1 MHLLLRRSKRTPHR
15 GQAMAEFALILPLA
29 LLILF
34 GIIQFGFLFASQIGM
49 VNALRET
56 ARYASTSPVTDATSA
71 DTSGAIVCQYLLG
84 QGSFAGTG
92 ALNKMPGYE
101 SAFAGPASVTYQSYT
116 DPHGGTPTYSV
127 KLTVY
132 AEYRHLLLVPLVNVI
147 LDGLDGAADTR
158 FRLGA
163 QETMRIENQLMTT
176 SPTGL
181 NPRTVTC

>member
-1 MHLLLRRSKRTPHR
+1 MLFLSRRPRRADAR
-15 GQAMAEFALILPLA
+15 GQAMAEFALILPIA

-56 ARYASTSPVTDATSA
+56 ARYASTSQVTDLTTANST
-71 DTSGAIVCQYLLG
+71 GGIVCDYLLG
-84 QGSFAGTG
+84 RNGSAGVG

-101 SAFAGPASVTYQSYT
+101 SAFAGPASVSYASYQ
-116 DPHGGTPTYSV
+116 DPHAGAATYSV

-132 AEYRHLLLVPLVNVI
+132 AEYRHMLLVPLVNVI
-147 LDGLDGAADTR
+147 LDGLDGSSDAR

-163 QETMRIENQLMTT
+163 LESMRVENPLITT
-176 SPTGL
+176 NPSL
-181 NPRTVTC
+181 NHTVTC

>member
-1 MHLLLRRSKRTPHR
+1 
-15 GQAMAEFALILPLA
+15 MAEFALILPLA

-56 ARYASTSPVTDATSA
+56 ARYASTSPVTDNATA
-71 DTSGAIVCQYLLG
+71 DASGAIVCKYLLG
-84 QGSFAGTG
+84 QAPYAGVG

-101 SAFAGPASVTYQSYT
+101 SAFAGPASVTYASYA
-116 DPHGGTPTYSV
+116 DPHAGTPTYSV

-132 AEYRHLLLVPLVNVI
+132 AEYRHMLLVPLVNVI
-147 LDGLDGAADTR
+147 LDGLDGASDSR

-163 QETMRIENQLMTT
+163 GETMRIENQLMTT
-176 SPTGL
+176 DPALT
-181 NPRTVTC
+181 RTVTC

>member
-1 MHLLLRRSKRTPHR
+1 MNLLPPRSKRAPR

-34 GIIQFGFLFASQIGM
+34 GIMQFGFLFASQIGM

-56 ARYASTSPVTDATSA
+56 ARFASTSPVSDVATA
-71 DTSGAIVCQYLLG
+71 NTSGASVCKYLLG
-84 QGSFAGTG
+84 QTPYAGSG

-101 SAFAGPASVTYQSYT
+101 SAFAGPASVRYQSYT
-116 DPHGGTPTYSV
+116 DPHDAPLTYSV

-132 AEYRHLLLVPLVNVI
+132 AEYRHLLLVPLVNAI
-147 LDGLDGAADTR
+147 LDGLDGASDNR

-163 QETMRIENQLMTT
+163 TETMRVENPLLTT
-176 SPTGL
+176 DPALSHQV
-181 NPRTVTC
+181 NC